1 MKSSNC
7 TLAVVSASLYGDLAP
22 CPSRL
27 KRAGPNDPGGQV
39 PLGLQPITASSL
51 SLARSQAA
59 QLSRSRSKTL
69 AAKDGLHF

>member
-7 TLAVVSASLYGDLAP
+7 TLAGVSASLYGDLAP

-27 KRAGPNDPGGQV
+27 KRAGPDDPGGQV

-59 QLSRSRSKTL
+59 QLSRSPYQTL
-69 AAKDGLHF
+69 AAKVGLHF